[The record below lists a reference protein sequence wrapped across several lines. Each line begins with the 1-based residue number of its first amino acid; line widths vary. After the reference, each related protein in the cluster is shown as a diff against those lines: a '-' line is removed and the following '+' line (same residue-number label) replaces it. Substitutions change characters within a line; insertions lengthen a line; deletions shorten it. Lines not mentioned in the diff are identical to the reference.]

1 MASEIP
7 LSLADSPSAFLS
19 ALSSTGFLHLSLGDD
34 TSRFVSQR
42 MVDRAFENSS
52 QLYDVSPLADR
63 MRLPRDDD
71 TNFNGHFAVGSTY
84 LNREGGQQK
93 PDWKE
98 GFSYGR
104 YPVGESWSQGLPDI
118 LEKRRSELEAFSDG
132 CYNLMLAIL
141 DKLSLAFELSEDYF
155 RSCHQHKG
163 ANSVTFLNYPP
174 LPPGTKIT
182 GQDIRA
188 GAHKDWGSITFLFQ
202 ETGGQAGLQLFLSD
216 DTTEQN
222 GVKLMAAVDLENGQ
236 YTVLSC
242 TVRTGMFANLVFSSG
257 AWHDAPIVANTVL
270 INLGLMME
278 AWTGGLCK
286 ATLHRVIFPK
296 SPSSKARRSIAYFG
310 TPDPAVLL
318 TPVHKGVV
326 LGNVPV
332 PTVSEFFRERLKKAE
347 VPKNE
352 RTVIII

>member
-1 MASEIP
+1 MALKIP
-7 LSLADSPSAFLS
+7 LLSLSDSPSAFLS

-34 TSRFVSQR
+34 ASKFVSQQ
-42 MVDRAFENSS
+42 MVERAFENSS

-63 MRLPRDDD
+63 MRFPRDDD

-98 GFSYGR
+98 GFSYAR
-104 YPVGESWSQGLPDI
+104 YPVGESWTQGLPDI

-132 CYNLMLAIL
+132 CYNLLLAIL

-163 ANSVTFLNYPP
+163 ANSVTFLNYPA

-182 GQDIRA
+182 RQDIRA
-188 GAHKDWGSITFLFQ
+188 GAHKDWGSVTFLFQ
-202 ETGGQAGLQLFLSD
+202 EDGGQAGLQLFLSD
-216 DTTEQN
+216 DTTEQT
-222 GVKLMAAVDLENGQ
+222 GVKLMADIDLDKGE
-236 YTVLSC
+236 YIVLSC
-242 TVRTGMFANLVFSSG
+242 VPRTGMLANFMLSG
-257 AWHDAPIVANTVL
+257 AWHDAPIVAHTVL

-310 TPDPAVLL
+310 TPDPTVLL
-318 TPVHKGVV
+318 TPVRKGRV
-326 LGNVPV
+326 LDNVPV
-332 PTVSEFFRERLKKAE
+332 RTASDFFRERLKNAE
-347 VPKNE
+347 VPKE
-352 RTVIII
+352 DRTIIVI